1 VTVKKSFYSPHLLVK
16 SSPPSKKTLTPTPR
30 RWKDRLTKWFTNY
43 TTSHRR
49 RLQSCG
55 GKGNTEILYSEKSSK
70 QFARIKKGDRK
81 STALIIEAIEAYAEN
96 PSGNFD
102 VKILKGKYED
112 LKRLRVGN
120 YRIIFEDDGNTM
132 SIYEVKHR
140 QEAYQ

>member
-1 VTVKKSFYSPHLLVK
+1 M
-16 SSPPSKKTLTPTPR
+16 
-30 RWKDRLTKWFTNY
+30 
-43 TTSHRR
+43 
-49 RLQSCG
+49 
-55 GKGNTEILYSEKSSK
+55 EIRYSEKSSK
-70 QFARIKKGDRK
+70 QIARIKKGDRK
-81 STALIIEAIEAYAEN
+81 SAMMIIEAIEAYAEN

-102 VKILKGKYED
+102 VKVLKGKYED